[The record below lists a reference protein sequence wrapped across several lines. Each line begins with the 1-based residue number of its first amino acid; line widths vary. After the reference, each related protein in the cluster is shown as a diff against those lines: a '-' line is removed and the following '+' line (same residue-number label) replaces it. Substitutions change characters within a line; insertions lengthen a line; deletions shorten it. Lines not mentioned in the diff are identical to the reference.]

1 MMKTALI
8 TGASGGIGAGIAK
21 ELAAMGYTLAIAYN
35 KNSAKAEELCRQ
47 LGNALAFQCDISSF
61 ASVEKLYTDV
71 INAFGH
77 IDLVVNNA
85 GTAYTGLL
93 QYMKEEEILHIINT
107 DLNGVIFSTRFA
119 ARAMVKKHC
128 GNIINISSVWGV
140 AGASCEA
147 VYSAAKG
154 GVIAFT
160 KAMAKE
166 LAPSG
171 IRVNCISPG
180 VIKTPMLDCYTEEDL
195 HALAEETPLERI
207 GTPEDVAKAVAFLAS
222 DNSSFITGQNIVVD
236 GGFIL

>member
-1 MMKTALI
+1 MKTALI
-8 TGASGGIGAGIAK
+8 TGASGGIGARIAK
-21 ELAAMGYTLAIAYN
+21 ELSNAGYAVALTYN
-35 KNSAKAEELCRQ
+35 KNKSAAEELCAELHNVQ
-47 LGNALAFQCDISSF
+47 AFHCDISSF
-61 ASVEKLYTDV
+61 TSVQQLYADV
-71 INAFGH
+71 LSVFGR
-77 IDLVVNNA
+77 IDVVVNNA

-93 QYMKEEEILHIINT
+93 QDMTEAEILNIINT
-107 DLNGVIFSTRFA
+107 DLNGVIYSTKFA
-119 ARAMVKKHC
+119 ADHMVKKHC

-180 VIKTPMLDCYTEEDL
+180 VIKTPMLDCYSADDL
-195 HALAEETPLERI
+195 QALADETPLGRI
-207 GTPEDVAKAVAFLAS
+207 GTTDDVAKAVKFLIS
-222 DNSSFITGQNIVVD
+222 DDASFITGQNLIVD

>member
-8 TGASGGIGAGIAK
+8 TGASGRIGAGIAK
-21 ELAAMGYTLAIAYN
+21 ELAAMGYTLAITYN

-47 LGNALAFQCDISSF
+47 LGNARAFQCDISSF

-107 DLNGVIFSTRFA
+107 DLNGVIYSTKFA
-119 ARAMVKKHC
+119 ADHMVKNHT
-128 GNIINISSVWGV
+128 GVIVNISSIWGV
-140 AGASCEA
+140 VGASCEA

-154 GVIAFT
+154 GVVTFT

-166 LAPSG
+166 LGYSG
-171 IRVNCISPG
+171 IRVNCVSPG
-180 VIKTPMLDCYTEEDL
+180 VIKTDMLDCYTEEDL
-195 HALAEETPLERI
+195 QALAEETPLERI
-207 GTPEDVAKAVAFLAS
+207 GTPADVAKAVAFLAS

>member
-1 MMKTALI
+1 MKTAI
-8 TGASGGIGAGIAK
+8 VTGASGGIGAEIAR
-21 ELAAMGYTLAIAYN
+21 ELGKMGYTVALTYN
-35 KNSAKAEELCRQ
+35 KNREKAQTLCEEI
-47 LGNALAFQCDISSF
+47 GNAQAFRCDISSF

-71 INAFGH
+71 MNTFGR

-85 GTAYTGLL
+85 GAAYTGLL
-93 QYMKEEEILHIINT
+93 QYMTGAEIDSLIAT
-107 DLNGVIFSTRFA
+107 DLTGVIYSTRFA
-119 ARAMVKKHC
+119 AAEMVKKHS

-195 HALAEETPLERI
+195 QALAEETPLERI
-207 GTPEDVAKAVAFLAS
+207 GTPQDVAKAVAFLVS
-222 DNSSFITGQNIVVD
+222 DNASFITGQNIVVD

>member
-21 ELAAMGYTLAIAYN
+21 ELAAMGYTLAITYN

-47 LGNALAFQCDISSF
+47 LGNARAFQCDISSF

-195 HALAEETPLERI
+195 QALAEETPLERI

>member
-1 MMKTALI
+1 MKTAII
-8 TGASGGIGAGIAK
+8 TGASGGIGREIAIR
-21 ELAAMGYTLAIAYN
+21 LYNSGWQTAIVYN
-35 KNSAKAEELCRQ
+35 NGRENAEKLQKDLPGSAVFKC
-47 LGNALAFQCDISSF
+47 NISDFSQ
-61 ASVEKLYTDV
+61 VEKLYADV
-71 INAFGH
+71 YATFGS

-85 GTAYTGLL
+85 GAAYTGLL
-93 QYMKEEEILHIINT
+93 QDMTQREIDCLIAT
-107 DLNGVIFSTRFA
+107 DLTGVIYSTRFA
-119 ARAMVKKHC
+119 ANYMVKKHR

-147 VYSAAKG
+147 VYSACKG

-180 VIKTPMLDCYTEEDL
+180 VIKTKMLDCYTDRDL
-195 HALAEETPLERI
+195 QVLEEETPLERL
-207 GTPEDVAKAVAFLAS
+207 GTTEDIAKAVKFLS
-222 DNSSFITGQNIVVD
+222 SEDSSFITGQNIIVD

>member
-21 ELAAMGYTLAIAYN
+21 ELAAMGYTLAITYN

-47 LGNALAFQCDISSF
+47 LGNARALQCDISSF

-195 HALAEETPLERI
+195 QALAEETPLERI